1 MDLSFIPEPVPVPA
15 HRLWLGRI
23 LIGAVV
29 FANLQCALAFII
41 NPSAYVQAYELTG
54 IPGLNAIQGFGILF
68 IMWNVPYMVAL
79 FNPHKHR
86 LSLLEAI
93 SMQAI
98 GLCGESYLFFKLPS
112 DYAQLASSIL
122 RFILFDGIG
131 LVALLIALL
140 VTRAISSPTRGTNQD
155 RIS

>member
-1 MDLSFIPEPVPVPA
+1 MGLSSLPKPVSIPA
-15 HRLWLGRI
+15 LRLWLGRL

-41 NPSAYVQAYELTG
+41 NPSAYLQAYELTG
-54 IPGLNAIQGFGILF
+54 IPGLNAVQGFGILF
-68 IMWNVPYMVAL
+68 GMWNVPYLVAL
-79 FNPHKHR
+79 LHPHKHR

-98 GLCGESYLFFKLPS
+98 GLCGESYLFIKLPS
-112 DYAQLASSIL
+112 GYPQLSASIL

-131 LVALLIALL
+131 LLALLIALL
-140 VTRAISSPTRGTNQD
+140 VTLDISSLMHSTNQD
-155 RIS
+155 MVS